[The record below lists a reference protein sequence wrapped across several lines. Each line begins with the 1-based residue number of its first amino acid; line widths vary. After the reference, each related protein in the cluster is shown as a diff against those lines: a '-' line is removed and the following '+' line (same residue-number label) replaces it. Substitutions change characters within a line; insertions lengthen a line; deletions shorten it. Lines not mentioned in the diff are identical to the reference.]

1 MHSVVQRL
9 SRNWIDSTWSR
20 RAVGAGQKAPNC
32 SSRLNFSLNSSP
44 SSTKIAMKQA
54 YSLRSLWWDWF
65 MTTAE
70 LLLLGIVTFIL
81 IDFAAGRVIDYLNE
95 SNKNQPLS
103 PVASEI
109 YNSDEYA
116 KSLEYGTAKYKVE
129 LFTSVAS
136 TVVMLSAIIL
146 GWFAWLDQ
154 QIRDRFDNELLI
166 TVIFVGVLIVISM
179 LGSLP
184 VGYYSTFV
192 IEEKFGFNKTTKKLF
207 ISDAIKG
214 LALSLIVGLPLL
226 ALIALVYQELQ
237 SSFWLVG
244 WLLVSA
250 FSLFMFIFGTRIFL
264 PMFNKLKP
272 LPDGEL
278 RTAVE
283 EYCQS
288 QGFPLSKLYEM
299 DASKRSTKLNAF
311 FSGMGKVK
319 IIGLYDT
326 LIAKLT
332 TQETVAVLAH
342 EVGHYKR
349 KHVYTMFAFSNVQTL
364 VIFGLMGWLLGNPNL
379 SKALGSDTPSFHL
392 SILAF
397 FMLFTPVSTVLGLI
411 NNSFSRHNEYQAD
424 QYSID
429 TYPGAREH
437 MYSALK
443 KLSVESLSNL
453 NPHPV
458 YVAVHYSHPPIL
470 DRLANLQKV

>member
-1 MHSVVQRL
+1 
-9 SRNWIDSTWSR
+9 
-20 RAVGAGQKAPNC
+20 
-32 SSRLNFSLNSSP
+32 
-44 SSTKIAMKQA
+44 
-54 YSLRSLWWDWF
+54 

-109 YNSDEYA
+109 YNEDEYA
-116 KSLEYGTAKYKVE
+116 KSLEYGTANYKVE
-129 LFTSVAS
+129 LFTSVIS
-136 TVVMLSAIIL
+136 TAVMLSAIIL

-154 QIRDRFDNELLI
+154 HIRDRFDNQLLV
-166 TVIFVGVLIVISM
+166 TVIFVGVLIVVSM

-184 VGYYSTFV
+184 AGYYSTFV

-207 ISDAIKG
+207 VVDAIKG
-214 LALSLIVGLPLL
+214 LLITLIMGLPLL
-226 ALIALVYQELQ
+226 ALIALIYQELQ

-244 WLLVSA
+244 WLLVSG

-443 KLSVESLSNL
+443 KLSVESLKNL

-470 DRLANLQKV
+470 DRLANLRKV

>member
-1 MHSVVQRL
+1 M
-9 SRNWIDSTWSR
+9 STSE
-20 RAVGAGQKAPNC
+20 V
-32 SSRLNFSLNSSP
+32 
-44 SSTKIAMKQA
+44 
-54 YSLRSLWWDWF
+54 
-65 MTTAE
+65 
-70 LLLLGIVTFIL
+70 LLLGIVTFIL

-95 SNKNQPLS
+95 SGKNKPLS
-103 PVASEI
+103 PVAAEI
-109 YNSDEYA
+109 YNADEYA

-129 LFTSVAS
+129 LFTSVIS

-154 QIRDRFDNELLI
+154 IIRDRFSNNLLI
-166 TVIFVGVLIVISM
+166 TVIFFGVLIVGGM
-179 LGSLP
+179 LVNLP
-184 VGYYSTFV
+184 VSYYSTFV

-207 ISDAIKG
+207 VMDSIKQ
-214 LALSLIVGLPLL
+214 LLLSVALGLPIIF
-226 ALIALVYQELQ
+226 LIAWIYQNLE
-237 SSFWLVG
+237 STFWLVG
-244 WLLVSA
+244 WLAVSA
-250 FSLFMFIFGTRIFL
+250 ISLFMFIFGTRIFL

-272 LPDGEL
+272 LPEGEL
-278 RTAVE
+278 RSEVE
-283 EYCQS
+283 AYCQS
-288 QGFPLSKLYEM
+288 QGFPLSKLWEM

-326 LIAKLT
+326 LIEKLT
-332 TQETVAVLAH
+332 TKETVAVLAH

-364 VIFGLMGWLLGNPNL
+364 VIFSLMGWLLSNPNL

-392 SILAF
+392 SMIAF

-411 NNSFSRHNEYQAD
+411 NNSFSRYNEYQAD

-470 DRLANLQKV
+470 DRLANLQK

>member
-1 MHSVVQRL
+1 
-9 SRNWIDSTWSR
+9 
-20 RAVGAGQKAPNC
+20 
-32 SSRLNFSLNSSP
+32 
-44 SSTKIAMKQA
+44 
-54 YSLRSLWWDWF
+54 
-65 MTTAE
+65 MTTSE
-70 LLLLGIVTFIL
+70 WLLLGIVTFIL
-81 IDFAAGRVIDYLNE
+81 VDFAAGRVIDYLNE
-95 SNKNQPLS
+95 SNKN
-103 PVASEI
+103 VALTGVAAEI
-109 YNSDEYA
+109 YNPDEYA

-129 LFTSVAS
+129 MLTSVIT
-136 TVVMLSAIIL
+136 TVIMLSAIIL

-154 QIRDRFDNELLI
+154 AIRDRYSNELLV
-166 TVIFVGVLIVISM
+166 TVIFFGVLILVSMIGNLPIS
-179 LGSLP
+179 
-184 VGYYSTFV
+184 YYSTFV

-207 ISDAIKG
+207 VMDTIKQ
-214 LALSLIVGLPLL
+214 LLLSVALGLPVI
-226 ALIALVYQELQ
+226 ALIAWIYQNLE
-237 SSFWLVG
+237 STFWLVG
-244 WLLVSA
+244 WLAVSA
-250 FSLFMFIFGTRIFL
+250 ITLFMFVFGTRIFL

-272 LPDGEL
+272 LPEGEL
-278 RTAVE
+278 RSEVE

-288 QGFPLSKLYEM
+288 QGFPLSKLWEM

-326 LIAKLT
+326 LIEKLT
-332 TQETVAVLAH
+332 TKETVAVLAH

-364 VIFGLMGWLLGNPNL
+364 VIFSLMGWLLSNPNL
-379 SKALGSDTPSFHL
+379 SKTLGSDSGTPIFHL
-392 SILAF
+392 SMIAF
-397 FMLFTPVSTVLGLI
+397 FMLFSPVSTVLGLI

-429 TYPGAREH
+429 TYPGARDH

-470 DRLANLQKV
+470 DRLANLKK

>member
-1 MHSVVQRL
+1 
-9 SRNWIDSTWSR
+9 
-20 RAVGAGQKAPNC
+20 
-32 SSRLNFSLNSSP
+32 
-44 SSTKIAMKQA
+44 
-54 YSLRSLWWDWF
+54 

-81 IDFAAGRVIDYLNE
+81 IDFAAGRVIDFLNE
-95 SNKNQPLS
+95 SNKN
-103 PVASEI
+103 VALTGVAAEI
-109 YNSDEYA
+109 YNPDEYA

-129 LFTSVAS
+129 MLTSVIA

-154 QIRDRFDNELLI
+154 AIRDRYSNDLLV
-166 TVIFVGVLIVISM
+166 TVIFFGVLILVSM
-179 LGSLP
+179 IGTLP
-184 VGYYSTFV
+184 VSYYSTFV
-192 IEEKFGFNKTTKKLF
+192 IEEKYGFNKTTKKLF
-207 ISDAIKG
+207 VMDTIKQ
-214 LALSLIVGLPLL
+214 LLLSIALGLPVI
-226 ALIALVYQELQ
+226 ALIAWIYQSLQ
-237 SSFWLVG
+237 STFWLVG
-244 WLLVSA
+244 WLAVSA
-250 FSLFMFIFGTRIFL
+250 ITLFMFVFGTRIFL

-272 LPDGEL
+272 LPEGEL
-278 RTAVE
+278 RSEVE
-283 EYCQS
+283 AYCRS
-288 QGFPLSKLYEM
+288 QGFPLSKLWEM

-326 LIAKLT
+326 LIEKLT
-332 TQETVAVLAH
+332 TKETDAVLAH

-364 VIFGLMGWLLGNPNL
+364 VIFSLMGWLLSNPNL

-392 SILAF
+392 SMIAF

-470 DRLANLQKV
+470 DRLANLKK

>member
-1 MHSVVQRL
+1 MNTS
-9 SRNWIDSTWSR
+9 
-20 RAVGAGQKAPNC
+20 
-32 SSRLNFSLNSSP
+32 
-44 SSTKIAMKQA
+44 
-54 YSLRSLWWDWF
+54 
-65 MTTAE
+65 E
-70 LLLLGIVTFIL
+70 LLLLGIVTFVL
-81 IDFAAGRVIDYLNE
+81 LDFVAGRVLDFLNE
-95 SNKNQPLS
+95 TAKNTPLS
-103 PVASEI
+103 PEAAEI
-109 YNSDEYA
+109 YSADEYA

-129 LFTSVAS
+129 LLTAVVS
-136 TVVMLSAIIL
+136 TVVILSAIIL

-154 QIRDRFDNELLI
+154 QIRDRFDNNLLI
-166 TVIFVGVLIVISM
+166 TVIFIGVLIVVSM
-179 LGSLP
+179 LSNLP
-184 VGYYSTFV
+184 ISYFSTFV

-207 ISDAIKG
+207 VTDAIKG
-214 LALSLIVGLPLL
+214 LLLSLSLGLPLL
-226 ALIALVYQELQ
+226 YLIALVYQELE
-237 SSFWLVG
+237 SGFWLIG
-244 WLLVSA
+244 WLLLSA
-250 FSLFMFIFGTRIFL
+250 VSLFMFIFGTRIFL

-272 LPDGEL
+272 LPAGEL
-278 RTAVE
+278 RTEVE

-311 FSGMGKVK
+311 FSGMGRVK

-332 TQETVAVLAH
+332 TKETVAVLAH

-349 KHVYTMFAFSNVQTL
+349 KHVYTMFAFSIMQTL
-364 VIFGLMGWLLGNPNL
+364 VIFALLGWLLGNPNL

-397 FMLFTPVSTVLGLI
+397 FLLFTPVSTVLGLI

-424 QYSID
+424 QYAID
-429 TYPGAREH
+429 TYPGADEY

-453 NPHPV
+453 NPHPL

-470 DRLANLQKV
+470 DRLANLKK